1 MKKIICIVG
10 PDESYAGGML
20 EVTNQIMNYD
30 FQIADTKVV
39 AIGTA
44 SRSNKIATFVKG
56 LYRFML
62 LCMNGSVKIVHIQLS
77 EGASII
83 RSLVLI
89 NIAKAFKVKVVLHSH
104 GGMFYEQ
111 YRKKNKVIKSIIK
124 NTFNKADRILV
135 LTEGW
140 KNIWKNIVNID
151 KIVIISNGTE
161 INKNFTKKYLNGNIL
176 NLLFLG
182 NISDF
187 KGVYDLIDAIKIL
200 TTDENIDL
208 VLRIAGGG
216 EIEKCREYIKNSG
229 LEGQIEL
236 LGWVE
241 GKDKENLLKIS
252 DVLVMPS
259 HFESFGIAAIE
270 AMAYRLPVV
279 CGDAGFTK
287 EIIIPGK
294 TGVVAQTSNSDDIA
308 KKIKT
313 FNDLTILQSYGDKA
327 YKHVVENFTI
337 EYVMSKLRDVY
348 LSLLQ

>member
-124 NTFNKADRILV
+124 NTFNKADKILV

-151 KIVIISNGTE
+151 KIVIIPNGTE
-161 INKNFTKKYLNGNIL
+161 INKNFTKKV
-176 NLLFLG
+176 FEW
-182 NISDF
+182 
-187 KGVYDLIDAIKIL
+187 K
-200 TTDENIDL
+200 
-208 VLRIAGGG
+208 
-216 EIEKCREYIKNSG
+216 YIK
-229 LEGQIEL
+229 
-236 LGWVE
+236 
-241 GKDKENLLKIS
+241 
-252 DVLVMPS
+252 
-259 HFESFGIAAIE
+259 
-270 AMAYRLPVV
+270 
-279 CGDAGFTK
+279 FT
-287 EIIIPGK
+287 
-294 TGVVAQTSNSDDIA
+294 
-308 KKIKT
+308 
-313 FNDLTILQSYGDKA
+313 F
-327 YKHVVENFTI
+327 F
-337 EYVMSKLRDVY
+337 R
-348 LSLLQ
+348 